1 EVGTLAPATQAR
13 LLAALIEKRF
23 RRLGGEEDVPFGA
36 RLIASTSMDLE
47 GAVDAGSFREDL
59 LVRLSLARIEVPPLV
74 EHDDDIAALA

>member
-1 EVGTLAPATQAR
+1 
-13 LLAALIEKRF
+13 
-23 RRLGGEEDVPFGA
+23 EDVPFGA

-74 EHDDDIAALA
+74 EHDDDIAALARLFIEQFAQADGLAAR